1 MIEFVYLNWKFNEP
15 GHLYATEIL
24 EKSRVL
30 ELIEGLKKLRD
41 DYNLETVHPISS
53 IFDVYQEMKLSKII
67 EFLEKAC
74 TDCLVNS
81 ESDMAAY
88 RRLLGPDLRHGPE
101 IFEEISE
108 ITESLLTEGGKY
120 DPVYLI
126 RDFLKNPWEGCSEIC
141 RRAIEEAAKALAGNQ
156 KHPQDYSQTWCV
168 GDFLEAAGIDRDNIE
183 ADVLSMK
190 IHVLQDDGMGYGAV
204 NGPCTAIENYVD
216 DKTGE
221 KQIRIWM

>member
-41 DYNLETVHPISS
+41 DYNLATVHPIST

-101 IFEEISE
+101 IFEEISG
-108 ITESLLTEGGKY
+108 ITDSLLTEGGKY

-126 RDFLKNPWEGCSEIC
+126 RDFLKNPYDGCSEIC
-141 RRAIEEAAKALAGNQ
+141 RKAIEEAVQALVGNQ
-156 KHPQDYSQTWCV
+156 RRPRDYCRTWCV
-168 GDFLEAAGIDRDNIE
+168 GDFLDAAGIDRDNIG

-204 NGPCTAIENYVD
+204 NGPCTAIEDYVD

>member
-1 MIEFVYLNWKFNEP
+1 MIEFVYLNWKFDEP

-30 ELIEGLKKLRD
+30 GLIEDLKKLRN
-41 DYNLETVHPISS
+41 DYNLETVHPIST

-88 RRLLGPDLRHGPE
+88 RRLLGPDLRHGPR
-101 IFEEISE
+101 IFEEISG

-126 RDFLKNPWEGCSEIC
+126 RDFLRNPYNGCSEIC
-141 RRAIEEAAKALAGNQ
+141 QKAIEEAVQALAGNQ
-156 KHPQDYSQTWCV
+156 RRPRDYCRTWCV
-168 GDFLEAAGIDRDNIE
+168 GDFLEAAGIDRDNIDP
-183 ADVLSMK
+183 DVLSIK

-204 NGPCTAIENYVD
+204 NGPCTAIEDHVD

>member
-30 ELIEGLKKLRD
+30 ELIDNLKKLQN

-53 IFDVYQEMKLSKII
+53 IFDVYQEMKLSRIT
-67 EFLEKAC
+67 EFLEKAV
-74 TDCLVNS
+74 TDCLVTS
-81 ESDMAAY
+81 DSDMSAY
-88 RRLLGPDLRHGPE
+88 RRLLGPNLRHGPE
-101 IFEEISE
+101 IFEEISG

-126 RDFLKNPWEGCSEIC
+126 RDFLKNPWDGCSEIC
-141 RRAIEEAAKALAGNQ
+141 KRAIEEAVQALAGNQ
-156 KHPQDYSQTWCV
+156 KRPQDYCRTWNV
-168 GDFLEAAGIDRDNIE
+168 GDFLEAAGIDCGGVDPEI
-183 ADVLSMK
+183 LSME

-204 NGPCTAIENYVD
+204 NGPCTAIED
-216 DKTGE
+216 HTDEKTGK
-221 KQIRIWM
+221 KQIRVWM